1 MHSDFFF
8 GIKTPGAQSTE
19 RKLGS
24 ITELRGGGKGTEI
37 QPEIAV
43 PLLLSELWVPATC
56 IPYPGVSPASSS
68 WFPTQRDGS
77 AQLRF
82 LSS

>member
-1 MHSDFFF
+1 MHSDFFSS
-8 GIKTPGAQSTE
+8 IKTPGARSTE

-43 PLLLSELWVPATC
+43 PLQFHS
-56 IPYPGVSPASSS
+56 
-68 WFPTQRDGS
+68 
-77 AQLRF
+77 
-82 LSS
+82 LSSGYQPLSFLIQEFLQPLPLGFLHKGMAVLS